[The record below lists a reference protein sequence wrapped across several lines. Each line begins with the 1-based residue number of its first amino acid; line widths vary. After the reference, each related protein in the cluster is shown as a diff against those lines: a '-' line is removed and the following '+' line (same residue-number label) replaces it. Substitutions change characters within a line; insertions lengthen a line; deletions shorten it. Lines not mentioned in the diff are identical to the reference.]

1 MNFHRSYRPSGIPD
15 NARDP
20 ATGWVDLDDHKCIGC
35 KMCVAACPFG
45 NSLWDELTHKIL
57 KCDYCG
63 GDPACAKFC
72 PTHAID
78 WVDDLV
84 ATRTRKRAF
93 TARWIYVGFRQRKSI
108 STPGCY
114 RRAMWQP

>member
-1 MNFHRSYRPSGIPD
+1 
-15 NARDP
+15 
-20 ATGWVDLDDHKCIGC
+20 
-35 KMCVAACPFG
+35 MCVQACPFG
-45 NSLWDELTHKIL
+45 NSVWDELTHKIL

-78 WVDDLV
+78 WIDDVV

-93 TARWIYVGFRQRKSI
+93 AEKFKEAFTE
-108 STPGCY
+108 
-114 RRAMWQP
+114 